1 MIVLDTNVVSAMME
15 RREEEAVTRWLDR
28 QELNS
33 LYTTAVN
40 VHELR
45 YGIEK
50 VPQGR
55 RRAKLSKDLDVVLS
69 VLADRILPLDF
80 AAAAASGR
88 IQAQREVA
96 GRPIS
101 LADCLIV
108 GISVSR
114 GAALATRNVRHFSD
128 LPVEVIDPWAFAA
141 E

>member
-1 MIVLDTNVVSAMME
+1 MIVLDTNVISAMME
-15 RREEEAVTRWLDR
+15 KREQAAVTCWLDR
-28 QELNS
+28 QDLNA

-45 YGIEK
+45 YGVEK
-50 VPQGR
+50 MPHGR
-55 RRAKLSKDLDVVLS
+55 RRAKLAKDLDVILS
-69 VLADRILPLDF
+69 VLADRILPLDSG
-80 AAAAASGR
+80 AAAVSGH

-96 GRPIS
+96 GRPID

-114 GAALATRNVRHFSD
+114 GAALATRNVRHFLD
-128 LPVEVIDPWAFAA
+128 LPVEVIDPWAVSA

>member
-1 MIVLDTNVVSAMME
+1 MIVLDTNVISAMME
-15 RREEEAVTRWLDR
+15 KREEGAVTRWLDQ

-33 LYTTAVN
+33 LCTTAVN

-50 VPQGR
+50 MAHGR
-55 RRAKLSKDLDVVLS
+55 RRAKLTKDLDVVLS
-69 VLADRILPLDF
+69 VLANRILPLDS
-80 AAAAASGR
+80 AAAATSGQ

-96 GRPIS
+96 GRPID

-114 GAALATRNVRHFSD
+114 GAALATRNVRHFVD
-128 LPVEVIDPWAFAA
+128 LPVKVIDPWAYAA